1 MRKGGKEKVAV
12 YNSDDED
19 ALSKENQPDPTSEE
33 YFMDDID
40 VFHAKKDKVLLGK
53 GIQDD
58 VDMESESEDEVLGLV
73 DSDESDEEI
82 RNYQQQLR
90 QIKRFKKKVDMGS
103 DLEEDED
110 EEAGLP
116 DSKAWGIKKSKYYG
130 GDVEDEDLDLSGSED
145 EEAAAVMEEKEAL
158 ALQKKMAA
166 ELDEQDFDLDIFK
179 KTKVVEEKDKEE
191 EKIIKDLTKLSKQ
204 EKIKLL
210 KKESPELMTLIEDF
224 KVKMTEVKD
233 IYHPLLTLVKDG
245 KIHGKA
251 AEYVETKFKLLLNYC
266 TNISFYMMLKSK
278 QVPVQNHPVIK
289 RLVQHRNL
297 MKQLEPVDDKVRPEI
312 EDILEKLNKGEEI
325 HFAEPAS
332 SQKTFIRRKP
342 SKQSRDRIEQKKL
355 SELISESEEDESGLQ
370 SNKKKKNSTDK
381 RYETKDEKDALE
393 YYNMMKSGEKGQS
406 DGEEVEEGTMNGMED
421 MNGDEN
427 VGEEDEFEGKR
438 KVTYQGKIKFHED
451 PRLHEY
457 QSEGAALHDY
467 LAQNP
472 HEEVEAKKQHEET
485 TVTMSLGG
493 SLGDESSDDVD
504 EPTTPRED
512 STIKSN
518 TPLGGLS
525 AVKGSTKMKTVN

>member
-1 MRKGGKEKVAV
+1 MPKKRKGGKEKVAV

-19 ALSKENQPDPTSEE
+19 TFSKGNEPDPTSEE

-40 VFHAKKDKVLLGK
+40 EFHAKKDKVLLGK

-82 RNYQQQLR
+82 RNYQHQLR
-90 QIKRFKKKVDMGS
+90 QIKRLKKKDAMGS
-103 DLEEDED
+103 DLEEEED

-179 KTKVVEEKDKEE
+179 KTKVIEEKDKGE
-191 EKIIKDLTKLSKQ
+191 EKIVKDLTKLSKR

-233 IYHPLLTLVKDG
+233 IYHPLLTLVKEG
-245 KIHGKA
+245 KIQGKA

-325 HFAEPAS
+325 RFAEPAS

-342 SKQSRDRIEQKKL
+342 SKQIRDRIEQKKL
-355 SELISESEEDESGLQ
+355 SELVSESEEDESGLQ
-370 SNKKKKNSTDK
+370 SNKKKMNTTVK

-393 YYNMMKSGEKGQS
+393 YYNMMKSGKRVTGF
-406 DGEEVEEGTMNGMED
+406 DDEELDEGTMNGMED
-421 MNGDEN
+421 MNNDEN
-427 VGEEDEFEGKR
+427 VGDDDEYEGKR
-438 KVTYQGKIKFHED
+438 KVTYQIEKNKNIQIKKKKEDRNPRVKLRNKFRKAKIRRKGQIREARTEMNRYGGEVSGIRAGIKRSVKIK
-451 PRLHEY
+451 
-457 QSEGAALHDY
+457 
-467 LAQNP
+467 
-472 HEEVEAKKQHEET
+472 T
-485 TVTMSLGG
+485 
-493 SLGDESSDDVD
+493 
-504 EPTTPRED
+504 
-512 STIKSN
+512 
-518 TPLGGLS
+518 
-525 AVKGSTKMKTVN
+525 